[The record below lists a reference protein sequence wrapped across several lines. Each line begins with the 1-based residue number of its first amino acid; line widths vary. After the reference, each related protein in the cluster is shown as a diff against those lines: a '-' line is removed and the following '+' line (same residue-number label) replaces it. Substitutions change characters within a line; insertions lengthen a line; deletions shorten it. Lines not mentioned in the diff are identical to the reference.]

1 MFISQPLPPLH
12 SAFQP
17 QVFSA
22 SANFP
27 PRNSISPSLLNADL
41 CQRFLQNVL
50 SLHNNSPDNSCGF
63 DIHKKDLGF
72 IEHVQF
78 ERLLLTI
85 MSEKSHL
92 RKRVGL
98 LPAGLAG
105 TGPNG
110 SFFESPSWVDQS
122 KAPGTTSQV
131 EGCLSLLTIGDQE
144 GEVAAPGYWIDKL
157 TGKTFFFSPNLVWIL
172 IALTD
177 YFLFPY
183 DFQSAKSFENLEW
196 VLYRQGL

>member
-1 MFISQPLPPLH
+1 
-12 SAFQP
+12 
-17 QVFSA
+17 
-22 SANFP
+22 
-27 PRNSISPSLLNADL
+27 
-41 CQRFLQNVL
+41 
-50 SLHNNSPDNSCGF
+50 
-63 DIHKKDLGF
+63 
-72 IEHVQF
+72 
-78 ERLLLTI
+78 
-85 MSEKSHL
+85 MSEKIHL

-110 SFFESPSWVDQS
+110 SFFEAPSWVDQT

-131 EGCLSLLTIGDQE
+131 RGCLTLLKIGDQE

-183 DFQSAKSFENLEW
+183 DFQSAKSFDNLDW
-196 VLYRQGL
+196 VFYRQEF

>member
-1 MFISQPLPPLH
+1 
-12 SAFQP
+12 
-17 QVFSA
+17 
-22 SANFP
+22 
-27 PRNSISPSLLNADL
+27 
-41 CQRFLQNVL
+41 
-50 SLHNNSPDNSCGF
+50 
-63 DIHKKDLGF
+63 
-72 IEHVQF
+72 
-78 ERLLLTI
+78 
-85 MSEKSHL
+85 MSEKIHL

-110 SFFESPSWVDQS
+110 SFFEAPSWVDQT

-131 EGCLSLLTIGDQE
+131 RGCLLPLFTIGDQE
-144 GEVAAPGYWIDKL
+144 REVAAPGYWIDKL

-183 DFQSAKSFENLEW
+183 DFQFAKSFENLDW
-196 VLYRQGL
+196 VLYRQGFY

>member
-1 MFISQPLPPLH
+1 
-12 SAFQP
+12 
-17 QVFSA
+17 
-22 SANFP
+22 
-27 PRNSISPSLLNADL
+27 
-41 CQRFLQNVL
+41 
-50 SLHNNSPDNSCGF
+50 
-63 DIHKKDLGF
+63 
-72 IEHVQF
+72 
-78 ERLLLTI
+78 
-85 MSEKSHL
+85 MSEKIHL

-110 SFFESPSWVDQS
+110 SFFEAPSWVDQT

-131 EGCLSLLTIGDQE
+131 RGCLLTLFTIGDQE
-144 GEVAAPGYWIDKL
+144 GEVTAPGYWIDKL

-183 DFQSAKSFENLEW
+183 DFQSAKSFENLDW
-196 VLYRQGL
+196 VLYRQEFQSNEF